1 MNKLNYL
8 FYLLLVLIIILLLN
22 SIFFGENNYSNRNSL
37 VKENTTQKLKNE
49 AIKKENEILE
59 FEIKNA
65 QNSNDH
71 VENFARQKL
80 NLTYPEEEF
89 ISFEEE
95 KKDDERK
102 YFIGNNCGC
111 RHWKKI

>member
-8 FYLLLVLIIILLLN
+8 FYLLFVLIIILLLN
-22 SIFFGENNYSNRNSL
+22 SNFFGENNYSNRNAL

-49 AIKKENEILE
+49 AIRKENEILE

-71 VENFARQKL
+71 IENFAREKL
-80 NLTYPEEEF
+80 NLTYKDEEF
-89 ISFEEE
+89 ISFQKENA
-95 KKDDERK
+95 KLLD
-102 YFIGNNCGC
+102 
-111 RHWKKI
+111 

>member
-1 MNKLNYL
+1 M
-8 FYLLLVLIIILLLN
+8 VLIIILLLN
-22 SIFFGENNYSNRNSL
+22 SIFFGENDYSKRNFL
-37 VKENTTQKLKNE
+37 LEENITQKLKNE

-71 VENFARQKL
+71 VENFAREKL

-95 KKDDERK
+95 KNDDERK
-102 YFIGNNCGC
+102 
-111 RHWKKI
+111 

>member
-37 VKENTTQKLKNE
+37 VIENTTQKLKNE
-49 AIKKENEILE
+49 DIKKENEILE

-71 VENFARQKL
+71 VENFARENL

-102 YFIGNNCGC
+102 
-111 RHWKKI
+111 

>member
-37 VKENTTQKLKNE
+37 VKENTAQKFKNE
-49 AIKKENEILE
+49 SIKKENEILE

-71 VENFARQKL
+71 VENFAREKL

-102 YFIGNNCGC
+102 
-111 RHWKKI
+111 

>member
-1 MNKLNYL
+1 MNKLNFL
-8 FYLLLVLIIILLLN
+8 FYLFLVLIIILLLN

-37 VKENTTQKLKNE
+37 VTENTTQKLKNE

-59 FEIKNA
+59 FEIQNA

-71 VENFARQKL
+71 VENFAREKL

-102 YFIGNNCGC
+102 
-111 RHWKKI
+111 

>member
-8 FYLLLVLIIILLLN
+8 LYLLLVLIIILLLN
-22 SIFFGENNYSNRNSL
+22 SIFFGENNYSNRNAL
-37 VKENTTQKLKNE
+37 EIENTTQKLKNE

-71 VENFARQKL
+71 VENFACLLYTSPSPRD
-80 NLTYPEEEF
+80 
-89 ISFEEE
+89 ISGS
-95 KKDDERK
+95 RMPSSA
-102 YFIGNNCGC
+102 
-111 RHWKKI
+111 

>member
-8 FYLLLVLIIILLLN
+8 FYSLLVLIIILLLN
-22 SIFFGENNYSNRNSL
+22 SNLFSENNYSKKNFL

-49 AIKKENEILE
+49 AIKDENKILE

-71 VENFARQKL
+71 VENFAREKL

-89 ISFEEE
+89 ISFEDE
-95 KKDDERK
+95 KNDDERK
-102 YFIGNNCGC
+102 
-111 RHWKKI
+111 

>member
-22 SIFFGENNYSNRNSL
+22 SIFFGENNYSNRNAL
-37 VKENTTQKLKNE
+37 VIENTTQKFKNE
-49 AIKKENEILE
+49 AIRKENEILE

-71 VENFARQKL
+71 VENFAREKL

-102 YFIGNNCGC
+102 
-111 RHWKKI
+111 

>member
-8 FYLLLVLIIILLLN
+8 FYLLLALTIILLLN

-37 VKENTTQKLKNE
+37 VIENTTQKLKNE
-49 AIKKENEILE
+49 AIRKENEILE

-71 VENFARQKL
+71 VENFAREKL

-102 YFIGNNCGC
+102 
-111 RHWKKI
+111 

>member
-1 MNKLNYL
+1 M
-8 FYLLLVLIIILLLN
+8 LLN

-37 VKENTTQKLKNE
+37 VIENTTQKLKNE
-49 AIKKENEILE
+49 DIKKENEILE

-71 VENFARQKL
+71 VENFARENL

-102 YFIGNNCGC
+102 
-111 RHWKKI
+111 